1 MKTVPS
7 VKAKIP
13 TNELIDYITDLVKTI
28 LDELLDYRSW
38 GRLNKLDLDKAGM
51 NSGLKSLFY
60 FPTKGK
66 SILDNF
72 LTNNNALFSKCNPS
86 KHG

>member
-38 GRLNKLDLDKAGM
+38 GRLNKLDLDKVG
-51 NSGLKSLFY
+51 
-60 FPTKGK
+60 
-66 SILDNF
+66 
-72 LTNNNALFSKCNPS
+72 
-86 KHG
+86 